1 MARCC
6 DPVKSLH
13 CRLLSCL
20 HPQSLSSMVEPMHPS
35 TGKST
40 CDAVIRVLLPLN
52 ASVMRAYCY
61 TLIGHTFLFLCL
73 FFFFLQALSLK
84 LRDCS
89 AIFPGLSFCTLVSEA
104 SCVRVRL
111 FLCLRRKKNVQC
123 AGMSFIVKQLY
134 QKINAA
140 F

>member
-1 MARCC
+1 
-6 DPVKSLH
+6 
-13 CRLLSCL
+13 
-20 HPQSLSSMVEPMHPS
+20 MHPS

-40 CDAVIRVLLPLN
+40 RDAVIRVQLPLN

-73 FFFFLQALSLK
+73 FFFFLQTLSLK
-84 LRDCS
+84 LHDGC

-123 AGMSFIVKQLY
+123 AGMSFIVKQLC